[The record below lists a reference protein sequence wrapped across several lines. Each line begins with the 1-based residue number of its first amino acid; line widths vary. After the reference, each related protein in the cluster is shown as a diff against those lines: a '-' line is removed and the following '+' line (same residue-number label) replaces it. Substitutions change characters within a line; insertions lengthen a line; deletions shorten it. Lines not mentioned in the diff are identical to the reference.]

1 MRWHNKLALRLRSL
15 FRRNRADQELN
26 DEIHFH
32 LQQQISEF
40 FAQGMSPED
49 ARYAALRSLGGM
61 QQVKEECRETRNVNF
76 VSNLGQDLRFGFRI
90 LWRNPGFS
98 ILTILCLIVGIG
110 ATASV
115 SSWIEGVLF
124 RPFPAVAHQDK
135 MVAITGTQAGGFDK
149 GWLGCCYTDLSWPD
163 LLDFRRSSTLVDWF
177 IVDRITGTT
186 LNIGERAEHAT
197 GSVVSA
203 NYFDALE
210 LHPILGRTFQPD
222 EDWGR
227 NGHPVVV
234 ISYWL
239 WKERFHG
246 DPEIIGKKQML
257 NGVPHTIVGVAPEG
271 FYGTFVGYPMQFWV
285 PVSMQEKFAGGGY
298 QLEDRGA
305 AWIEGFARLK
315 PGVTIE
321 QAQAE
326 LSAIARRLETQYPT
340 TNRGRGVK
348 LFPLWK
354 TPFNQAG
361 NLGPTLGISL
371 VAVFFVLLIACANVS
386 GLLLVRSL
394 ARQHEMTV
402 RLAVGCRRGRLLR
415 QLLTEGLILSI
426 LAGAGGLLVAY
437 LCRNLLAIFF
447 PLSAV
452 IDTRLPGHM
461 DWRVLVFSVGI
472 CVVSTLMFALVPALQ
487 TSRLD
492 IAGALKAETATSF
505 GSRAKMRVRSTMVLV
520 QVALSFVLLVGG
532 TLLLRSLQRLR
543 TADPGFA
550 TDNVLALHF
559 DLVGAGYDAQRA
571 RHFRDDL
578 LDRVQALAGVQSA
591 AWEKVRPF
599 SYAGYFSAPIAV
611 DGYQPAPDERPT
623 VDYNQVGPGYFATME
638 IPILPGREFSRDDNE
653 TARPVAIVNQQMV
666 NRYWHGVDPVG
677 KRIQLADQW
686 LYVVGVARDAKYSS
700 FVEGTKPFLYV
711 CIKQVQG
718 VNADLIMR
726 TGQSPGVL
734 ASALSQEVHSIDPGL
749 GIEELITM
757 RDHMN
762 FTVLSSQKVVVSLL
776 IIFAGIALSLAAVGL
791 YGVLSY
797 SVSQGKREFGLR
809 MALGAGA
816 SNLFRVVM
824 SRGLALSLGG
834 IFLGLI
840 AAVALT
846 RLISVGSLLY
856 QVNPRDPL
864 AFVAASLVMIAI
876 SLGACFVPAWRA
888 SRANPLQALRD

>member
-1 MRWHNKLALRLRSL
+1 MRWHHRLLLRFRSL
-15 FRRNRADQELN
+15 FRGSQADRELD
-26 DEIHFH
+26 DEIQFH
-32 LQQQISEF
+32 VQQRIDEYIS
-40 FAQGMSPED
+40 QGMTLEE

-61 QQVKEECRETRNVNF
+61 QQIKEECREARHVNF
-76 VSNLGQDLRFGFRI
+76 VGNSVQDLRFGFRI
-90 LWRNPGFS
+90 LRRNPGFS
-98 ILTILCLIVGIG
+98 ILTILCLTIGIG
-110 ATASV
+110 ATAAV
-115 SSWIEGVLF
+115 SSWIEGVLL
-124 RPFPAVAHQDK
+124 RPFPAVDHQER
-135 MVAITGTQAGGFDK
+135 MVAMTGTQAGGFDK

-163 LLDFRRSSTLVDWF
+163 LLDFRRSSTLMDWF

-197 GSVVSA
+197 GSVVSS
-203 NYFDALE
+203 NYFEALGVR
-210 LHPILGRTFQPD
+210 PVLGRGFDPS

-227 NGHPVVV
+227 NGHPVTV

-246 DPEIIGKKQML
+246 DLEIIGKKQLL

-298 QLEDRGA
+298 QLEDRGG

-326 LSAIARRLETQYPT
+326 ISAVAKRLEAEYPI

-415 QLLTEGLILSI
+415 QLLTEGLILAL
-426 LAGAGGLLVAY
+426 LAGASGLTVAY
-437 LCRNLLAIFF
+437 FCRNLLAIFF

-452 IDTRLPGHM
+452 IDTKLSGHM
-461 DWRVLVFSVGI
+461 DWRVLAFSVGV
-472 CVVSTLMFALVPALQ
+472 CAVSTLMFALVPALQ
-487 TSRLD
+487 TRRLD
-492 IAGALKAETATSF
+492 IAGALKAESATSF
-505 GSRAKMRVRSTMVLV
+505 GSREKLRVRSTMVLV

-532 TLLLRSLQRLR
+532 TMLMRSLQRLR

-550 TDNVLALHF
+550 TDTVVATHF

-571 RHFRDDL
+571 KGFRDDL
-578 LDRVQALAGVQSA
+578 LERVQALPGVQSA

-599 SYAGYFSAPIAV
+599 SYAGYFEAPIAV
-611 DGYQPAPDERPT
+611 DEYQPAPDERPT
-623 VDYNQVGPGYFATME
+623 VDFNQVGPGYFATME
-638 IPILPGREFSRDDNE
+638 IPILSGREFSRDDNE
-653 TARPVAIVNQQMV
+653 TTRRVAIVNQQMV
-666 NRYWHGVDPVG
+666 NKYWHGVDPVG

-686 LYVVGVARDAKYSS
+686 LLVVGVAKDSKYSS
-700 FVEGTKPFLYV
+700 FVEGAKPFLYV
-711 CIKQVQG
+711 CMGQVQG
-718 VNADLIMR
+718 VNADLVMR
-726 TGQSPGVL
+726 TGQAPGTL
-734 ASALSQEVHSIDPGL
+734 ASALSQEVHSVDPGL

-797 SVSQGKREFGLR
+797 SVSQSKRELGLR
-809 MALGAGA
+809 MALGAGS

-824 SRGLALSLGG
+824 VRGLILSITG
-834 IFLGLI
+834 IVVGAI
-840 AAVALT
+840 AAIALT
-846 RLISVGSLLY
+846 RFIAIGSLLY
-856 QVNPRDPL
+856 RVNPLDPA
-864 AFVAASLVMIAI
+864 AFAAACLVMVAI
-876 SLGACFVPAWRA
+876 SLVACFLPAWRA
-888 SRANPLQALRD
+888 ARTNPLQALRD